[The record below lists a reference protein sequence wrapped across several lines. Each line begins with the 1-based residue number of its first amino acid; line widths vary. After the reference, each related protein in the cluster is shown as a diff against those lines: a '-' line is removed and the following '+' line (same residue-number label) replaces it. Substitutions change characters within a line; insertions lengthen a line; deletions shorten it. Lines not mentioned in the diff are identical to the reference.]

1 MIYRFRI
8 ILDTEED
15 VFRDLEIDE
24 KATLEDLSNAI
35 IQSFGFDGTEV
46 ASFYM
51 SNDNWEQGVEFPQF
65 DTSEGDEI
73 VRTMGET
80 LLEQVVH
87 ENHTRLIYVYDFL
100 NMWQFMVELAEIVEK
115 DDAQTYP
122 NLMFVQ
128 GQVPSQAPDIAFE
141 VELNDD
147 EENEFDDD
155 YDVDDFEDLNFDE
168 NWN

>member
-35 IQSFGFDGTEV
+35 IQSFGFDGMEV

-65 DTSEGDEI
+65 DVAEGDEVI
-73 VRTMGET
+73 RTMGET
-80 LLEQVVH
+80 ILENVVH

-147 EENEFDDD
+147 EEDEFDDD
-155 YDVDDFEDLNFDE
+155 YDVDDFDSLNFDE